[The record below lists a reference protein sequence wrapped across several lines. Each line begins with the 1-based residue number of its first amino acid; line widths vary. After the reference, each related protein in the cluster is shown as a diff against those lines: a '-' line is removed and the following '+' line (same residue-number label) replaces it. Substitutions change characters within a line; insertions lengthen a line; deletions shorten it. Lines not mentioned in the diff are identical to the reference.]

1 MHKLVVRFLSD
12 DGAVTS
18 IEYALI
24 AAGVSIVI
32 IGTVNTI
39 GTQLNTTMYQSIATA
54 LH

>member
-1 MHKLVVRFLSD
+1 MHKLVVRILNHDS
-12 DGAVTS
+12 AATS
-18 IEYALI
+18 IEDALI

-39 GTQLNTTMYQSIATA
+39 GTQLNTTLYQSIATA